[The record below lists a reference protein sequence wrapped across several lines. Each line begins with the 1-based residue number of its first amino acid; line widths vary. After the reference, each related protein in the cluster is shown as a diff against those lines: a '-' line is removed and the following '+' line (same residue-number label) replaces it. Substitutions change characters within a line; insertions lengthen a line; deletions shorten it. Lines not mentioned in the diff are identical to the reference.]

1 MGTILGTIC
10 ILALMSYSI
19 TLDYRRG
26 TKKPIKELRIRVR
39 NSSANIDVR
48 KVTGIKVL
56 ENHFNYDK
64 QTLSVESEH
73 YDWFNKIKKRIP
85 DEIMSL
91 HNAAYSVETAI
102 RNLLNLEKIES
113 AGEKLFENY
122 VAKTTNSE
130 STIANRKHFVDWVHN
145 NTEYNPLTKLHLSD
159 ESIVK
164 KIATAIKQSPSK
176 SLSGADNHLKKL
188 DDLANIAFGIKR
200 GKTLFRP
207 FQQGGHYIA
216 GASSGSSD
224 PKYTDAFDFKNGI
237 KNIRT
242 GQDLEATLTYLL
254 SYCLCIDGQD
264 LSRIDKTRINHFD
277 YYKDD
282 GSEGIKMANEYIK
295 HQNAF
300 HLKDAY
306 IFDRTLIMNR
316 GKQLQRKST
325 VKFNLYPI
333 PRIFELLKLI
343 IKKHR
348 PDKAYKG
355 SDPFRLYNFQTT
367 DFESKK
373 KWKQITNT
381 LTDKLKRMSNTL
393 LSSQRGTFASNISDL
408 GVPSEV
414 AQAFLK
420 HSFKQSTFEAHYLK
434 HPQQKFFIIQQAGI
448 DAFDVIGAWYLV
460 LARATEK
467 GLIPDTFQI
476 SKFDKEMIKKG
487 KLLSK
492 KWFEE
497 WEDYKSVEKEL
508 QHHSNKK
515 EMDNAKDILG
525 F

>member
-1 MGTILGTIC
+1 
-10 ILALMSYSI
+10 MSYSI
-19 TLDYRRG
+19 TLDFRKG

-515 EMDNAKDILG
+515 EMDIAKDILG

>member
-1 MGTILGTIC
+1 
-10 ILALMSYSI
+10 MSYSI

>member
-1 MGTILGTIC
+1 VGTILGTIC

-300 HLKDAY
+300 HFKDAY
-306 IFDRTLIMNR
+306 VFDRTLIMNR

-515 EMDNAKDILG
+515 EMDIAKDILG

>member
-1 MGTILGTIC
+1 VGTILGTIC

-414 AQAFLK
+414 AKAFLK

-515 EMDNAKDILG
+515 EMDIAKDILG

>member
-515 EMDNAKDILG
+515 EMDIAKDILG

>member
-10 ILALMSYSI
+10 TLALMSYSI
-19 TLDYRRG
+19 TFDYRTG

-39 NSSANIDVR
+39 NSSANIDFR

-64 QTLSVESEH
+64 QTLSVESQH

-91 HNAAYSVETAI
+91 HNATYSVETAI

-130 STIANRKHFVDWVHN
+130 STIANRKHSVDWVHN

-159 ESIVK
+159 ESIVN

-188 DDLANIAFGIKR
+188 DDLANIAFGSKG

-224 PKYTDAFDFKNGI
+224 PKYADAFEFKNGI

-242 GQDLEATLTYLL
+242 GQDLEATLIFLL
-254 SYCLCIDGQD
+254 SYSLCIDGQD
-264 LSRIDKTRINHFD
+264 LSRIDKTRINHLD
-277 YYKDD
+277 YYKGDTL
-282 GSEGIKMANEYIK
+282 EIEQANKYIK
-295 HQNAF
+295 NQNSF

-306 IFDRTLIMNR
+306 IFDRKLIMNR
-316 GKQLQRKST
+316 GKQEQREST
-325 VKFNLYPI
+325 VKFNIYPI

-343 IKKHR
+343 IKEHR

-367 DFESKK
+367 DFEGKK

-381 LTDKLKRMSNTL
+381 VTNKLKRMSNTL

-414 AQAFLK
+414 AKAFLK

-448 DAFDVIGAWYLV
+448 DAFDVIVAWYLV
-460 LARATEK
+460 LATATEK
-467 GLIPDTFQI
+467 GLIPNTFQI

-497 WEDYKSVEKEL
+497 WEEYKSVEKEL
-508 QHHSNKK
+508 QNHSNKN
-515 EMDNAKDILG
+515 EMENAKDILG

>member
-1 MGTILGTIC
+1 
-10 ILALMSYSI
+10 MSYSI

-56 ENHFNYDK
+56 ESHFNYDK
-64 QTLSVESEH
+64 QTLSVESQH

-91 HNAAYSVETAI
+91 HNAAYTVETAI

-130 STIANRKHFVDWVHN
+130 STIANRKHSVDWVHN

-159 ESIVK
+159 ESIVN

-188 DDLANIAFGIKR
+188 DDLANIAFGSKG

-224 PKYTDAFDFKNGI
+224 PKYADAFEFKNGI

-242 GQDLEATLTYLL
+242 GQDLEATLSYLL

-264 LSRIDKTRINHFD
+264 LSRIDKSRINHFD

-282 GSEGIKMANEYIK
+282 GSEGIKIANRYIK
-295 HQNAF
+295 HQNAI

-316 GKQLQRKST
+316 G
-325 VKFNLYPI
+325 
-333 PRIFELLKLI
+333 
-343 IKKHR
+343 
-348 PDKAYKG
+348 
-355 SDPFRLYNFQTT
+355 
-367 DFESKK
+367 
-373 KWKQITNT
+373 
-381 LTDKLKRMSNTL
+381 
-393 LSSQRGTFASNISDL
+393 
-408 GVPSEV
+408 
-414 AQAFLK
+414 
-420 HSFKQSTFEAHYLK
+420 
-434 HPQQKFFIIQQAGI
+434 
-448 DAFDVIGAWYLV
+448 
-460 LARATEK
+460 
-467 GLIPDTFQI
+467 
-476 SKFDKEMIKKG
+476 
-487 KLLSK
+487 
-492 KWFEE
+492 
-497 WEDYKSVEKEL
+497 
-508 QHHSNKK
+508 
-515 EMDNAKDILG
+515 
-525 F
+525 

>member
-1 MGTILGTIC
+1 
-10 ILALMSYSI
+10 MSYSI
-19 TLDYRRG
+19 TFDYRTG

-39 NSSANIDVR
+39 NSSANIDFR

-64 QTLSVESEH
+64 QTLSVESQH

-91 HNAAYSVETAI
+91 HNATYSVETAI

-130 STIANRKHFVDWVHN
+130 STIANRKHSVDWVHN
-145 NTEYNPLTKLHLSD
+145 NTEYDPLTKLHLSD
-159 ESIVK
+159 ESIVN

-188 DDLANIAFGIKR
+188 DDLANIAFGNR
-200 GKTLFRP
+200 GGKTLFRP
-207 FQQGGHYIA
+207 FQQGGHYIV
-216 GASSGSSD
+216 GTSSGSSD
-224 PKYTDAFDFKNGI
+224 PKYADAFEFKNGI

-242 GQDLEATLTYLL
+242 GQDLEATLTFLL
-254 SYCLCIDGQD
+254 SYSLCIDGQD
-264 LSRIDKTRINHFD
+264 LSRIDKTRINHLD
-277 YYKDD
+277 YYRGDTLEIEQAK
-282 GSEGIKMANEYIK
+282 KYIK
-295 HQNAF
+295 NQNSF

-306 IFDRTLIMNR
+306 IFDRKLIMNR
-316 GKQLQRKST
+316 GKQEQREST
-325 VKFNLYPI
+325 VKFNVYPV

-343 IKKHR
+343 IKEHR

-367 DFESKK
+367 DFEGKK

-381 LTDKLKRMSNTL
+381 VTNKLKRMSNTL

-414 AQAFLK
+414 AKAFLK

-448 DAFDVIGAWYLV
+448 DAFDVIVAWYLV
-460 LARATEK
+460 LATATEK
-467 GLIPDTFQI
+467 GLIPNTFQI

-497 WEDYKSVEKEL
+497 WEEYKSVEKEL
-508 QHHSNKK
+508 QNHSNKN
-515 EMDNAKDILG
+515 EMENAKDILG

>member
-10 ILALMSYSI
+10 TLALMSYSI
-19 TLDYRRG
+19 TFDYRTG

-39 NSSANIDVR
+39 NSSANIDFR

-64 QTLSVESEH
+64 QTLSVESQH

-91 HNAAYSVETAI
+91 HNATYSVETAI

-130 STIANRKHFVDWVHN
+130 STITNRKHSVDWVHN
-145 NTEYNPLTKLHLSD
+145 NTEYDPLTKLHLSD
-159 ESIVK
+159 ESIVN
-164 KIATAIKQSPSK
+164 KIATAIKQSPRK

-188 DDLANIAFGIKR
+188 DDLANIAFGNR
-200 GKTLFRP
+200 GGKTLFRP

-224 PKYTDAFDFKNGI
+224 PKYADAFEFKNGI

-242 GQDLEATLTYLL
+242 GQDLEATLIFLL
-254 SYCLCIDGQD
+254 SYSLCIDGQD
-264 LSRIDKTRINHFD
+264 LSRIDKTRINHLD
-277 YYKDD
+277 YYKGDTL
-282 GSEGIKMANEYIK
+282 EIEQANKYIK
-295 HQNAF
+295 NQNSF

-306 IFDRTLIMNR
+306 IFDRKLIMNR
-316 GKQLQRKST
+316 GKQEQREST
-325 VKFNLYPI
+325 VKFNIYPV

-343 IKKHR
+343 IKEHR

-367 DFESKK
+367 DFEGKK

-381 LTDKLKRMSNTL
+381 VTNKLKRMSNTL

-414 AQAFLK
+414 AKAFLK

-448 DAFDVIGAWYLV
+448 DAFDVIVAWYLV
-460 LARATEK
+460 LATATEK
-467 GLIPDTFQI
+467 GLIPNTFQI

-497 WEDYKSVEKEL
+497 WEEYKSVEKEL
-508 QHHSNKK
+508 QNHSNKN
-515 EMDNAKDILG
+515 EMENAKDILG

>member
-1 MGTILGTIC
+1 
-10 ILALMSYSI
+10 
-19 TLDYRRG
+19 
-26 TKKPIKELRIRVR
+26 
-39 NSSANIDVR
+39 
-48 KVTGIKVL
+48 
-56 ENHFNYDK
+56 
-64 QTLSVESEH
+64 
-73 YDWFNKIKKRIP
+73 
-85 DEIMSL
+85 MSL

-113 AGEKLFENY
+113 AGDKLFENY
-122 VAKTTNSE
+122 VANTTNSE
-130 STIANRKHFVDWVHN
+130 NTIDNRKSVVDWVHN

-159 ESIVK
+159 NLIVT
-164 KIATAIKQSPSK
+164 KIATAIKQSPDK

-188 DDLANIAFGIKR
+188 DDLANTAFGKK
-200 GKTLFRP
+200 GKSLFRP

-224 PKYTDAFDFKNGI
+224 PKYADAFEFKNGI

-242 GQDLEATLTYLL
+242 GQDLEATLTFLL

-264 LSRIDKTRINHFD
+264 LSRIDKTRINHLIV
-277 YYKDD
+277 YKDD
-282 GSEGIKMANEYIK
+282 GSDEINKANEYIK

-316 GKQLQRKST
+316 GKQQQRKST

-333 PRIFELLKLI
+333 PRIFQLLKLI
-343 IKKHR
+343 IKEYR
-348 PDKAYKG
+348 PERAYNG
-355 SDPFRLYNFQTT
+355 NDPYRLYNFQTT
-367 DFESKK
+367 DFEGKK

-381 LTDKLKRMSNTL
+381 VTDKLKRMSNTL

-408 GVPSEV
+408 GVPPEV

-448 DAFDVIGAWYLV
+448 DAFDAIGAWYLV

-497 WEDYKSVEKEL
+497 WEGYKSVEKEL
-508 QHHSNKK
+508 QHHSNKS
-515 EMDNAKDILG
+515 EIDNAKDILG

>member
-1 MGTILGTIC
+1 
-10 ILALMSYSI
+10 MSYSI
-19 TLDYRRG
+19 TFDYRTG

-39 NSSANIDVR
+39 NSSANIDFR

-64 QTLSVESEH
+64 QTLSVESQH

-91 HNAAYSVETAI
+91 HNATYSVETAI

-130 STIANRKHFVDWVHN
+130 STIANRKHSVDWVHN
-145 NTEYNPLTKLHLSD
+145 NTEYDPLTKLHLSD
-159 ESIVK
+159 ESIVN

-188 DDLANIAFGIKR
+188 DDLANIAFGNR
-200 GKTLFRP
+200 GGKTLFRP
-207 FQQGGHYIA
+207 FQQGGHYIV
-216 GASSGSSD
+216 GTSSGSSD
-224 PKYTDAFDFKNGI
+224 PKYADAFEFKNGI

-242 GQDLEATLTYLL
+242 GQDLEATLTFLL
-254 SYCLCIDGQD
+254 SYSLCIDGQD
-264 LSRIDKTRINHFD
+264 LSRIDKTRINHLD
-277 YYKDD
+277 YYR
-282 GSEGIKMANEYIK
+282 GYTLEIEQANKYIK
-295 HQNAF
+295 NQNSF

-306 IFDRTLIMNR
+306 IFDRKLIMNR
-316 GKQLQRKST
+316 GKQEQREST
-325 VKFNLYPI
+325 VKFNVYPV

-343 IKKHR
+343 IKEHR

-367 DFESKK
+367 DFEGKK

-381 LTDKLKRMSNTL
+381 VTNKLKRMSNTL

-414 AQAFLK
+414 AKAFLK

-448 DAFDVIGAWYLV
+448 DAFDVIVAWYLV
-460 LARATEK
+460 LATATEK
-467 GLIPDTFQI
+467 GLIPNTFQI

-497 WEDYKSVEKEL
+497 WEEYKSVEKEL
-508 QHHSNKK
+508 QNHSNKN
-515 EMDNAKDILG
+515 EMENAKDILG

>member
-1 MGTILGTIC
+1 
-10 ILALMSYSI
+10 
-19 TLDYRRG
+19 
-26 TKKPIKELRIRVR
+26 
-39 NSSANIDVR
+39 
-48 KVTGIKVL
+48 
-56 ENHFNYDK
+56 
-64 QTLSVESEH
+64 
-73 YDWFNKIKKRIP
+73 
-85 DEIMSL
+85 MSL

-113 AGEKLFENY
+113 AGDKLFENY
-122 VAKTTNSE
+122 VANTTNSE
-130 STIANRKHFVDWVHN
+130 NTIDNRKSVVDWVHN

-159 ESIVK
+159 NLIVT
-164 KIATAIKQSPSK
+164 KIATAIKQSPDK

-188 DDLANIAFGIKR
+188 DDLANTAFGKK
-200 GKTLFRP
+200 GKSLFRP

-224 PKYTDAFDFKNGI
+224 PKYADAFEFKNGI

-242 GQDLEATLTYLL
+242 GQDLEATLTFLL

-264 LSRIDKTRINHFD
+264 LSRIDKTRINHLIV
-277 YYKDD
+277 YKDD
-282 GSEGIKMANEYIK
+282 GSDEINKANEYIK

-316 GKQLQRKST
+316 GKQQQRKST

-333 PRIFELLKLI
+333 PRIFKLI
-343 IKKHR
+343 IKEYSPER
-348 PDKAYKG
+348 AYNG
-355 SDPFRLYNFQTT
+355 NDPYRLYNFQTT
-367 DFESKK
+367 DFEGKK

-414 AQAFLK
+414 AKAFLK

-467 GLIPDTFQI
+467 GLIPDAFQI

-497 WEDYKSVEKEL
+497 WEGYKSVEKEL
-508 QHHSNKK
+508 QHHSNKS
-515 EMDNAKDILG
+515 EIDNAKDILG

>member
-1 MGTILGTIC
+1 
-10 ILALMSYSI
+10 MSYSI
-19 TLDYRRG
+19 IFDYRTG

-39 NSSANIDVR
+39 NSSANIDFR

-56 ENHFNYDK
+56 ENHFNFDK
-64 QTLSVESEH
+64 QTLSVESQH

-91 HNAAYSVETAI
+91 HNATYSVETAI

-130 STIANRKHFVDWVHN
+130 STIANRKHSVDWVHN

-159 ESIVK
+159 ESIVN
-164 KIATAIKQSPSK
+164 KIATAIKKSPSK

-188 DDLANIAFGIKR
+188 DDLANIAFGNR
-200 GKTLFRP
+200 GGKTLFRP

-224 PKYTDAFDFKNGI
+224 PKYADAFEFKNGI

-242 GQDLEATLTYLL
+242 GQDLEATLTFLL
-254 SYCLCIDGQD
+254 SYSLCIDGQD
-264 LSRIDKTRINHFD
+264 LSRIDKTRINHLD
-277 YYKDD
+277 YYKGDTL
-282 GSEGIKMANEYIK
+282 EIEQANKYIK
-295 HQNAF
+295 NQNSF

-306 IFDRTLIMNR
+306 IFDRKLIMNR
-316 GKQLQRKST
+316 GKQQQREST

-333 PRIFELLKLI
+333 PRIFQLLKLI
-343 IKKHR
+343 LKEHR
-348 PDKAYKG
+348 PKRAYKG
-355 SDPFRLYNFQTT
+355 SDPFILYNFQTT
-367 DFESKK
+367 DFEGKK

-381 LTDKLKRMSNTL
+381 LTDKLKMMSNTL

-414 AQAFLK
+414 AKAFLK

-448 DAFDVIGAWYLV
+448 DAFDVIVAWYLV
-460 LARATEK
+460 LATATEK
-467 GLIPDTFQI
+467 GLIPNAFQI

-497 WEDYKSVEKEL
+497 WEEYKSVEKEL
-508 QHHSNKK
+508 QNHSNKN
-515 EMDNAKDILG
+515 EMENAKDILG

>member
-1 MGTILGTIC
+1 
-10 ILALMSYSI
+10 MSYSI

-306 IFDRTLIMNR
+306 IFDRTLIMIR

>member
-1 MGTILGTIC
+1 VGTILGTIC

-515 EMDNAKDILG
+515 EMDIAKDILG